1 MPDKSHTG
9 VDIKWNS
16 IPNRG
21 RDMRRPTPDSRKPE
35 KSEIEKLIVA
45 KANRSESSEDLSKL
59 N

>member
-1 MPDKSHTG
+1 
-9 VDIKWNS
+9 
-16 IPNRG
+16 
-21 RDMRRPTPDSRKPE
+21 MRRPTPDSRKPE